1 MADDPHIPPEI
12 RRRLLIPLGVFNA
25 SRTAGG
31 LSGARVWRCQS
42 NIHGYIC
49 LRQWPRQH
57 PAPERLLRIHQLLD
71 KAKASGLAFIPSVL
85 RDANGNSFWLIDEQL
100 WELTQ
105 WLPGSAN
112 YLQQPNANKRTAA
125 LEALAQ
131 THAAWSD
138 IGFTMSARP
147 QGICDRITMLADY
160 LHGLE
165 SLNSHRYRPHQP
177 LILQLASGTVESL
190 KRYGSD
196 LMNALE
202 RLTTHRFHT
211 QWVLRDIWSDHL
223 LYCDD
228 RLTGIV
234 DFGAVRIDDPTLDL
248 ARMLG
253 SIEPFDPSL
262 RFQAVEQYNVF
273 RRELG
278 MVENIPWTRVQ
289 TIDHSSTLL
298 TCLQWLKWIVIE
310 QKSFDVPEEQLLS
323 RWQTALARLQFSN
336 SNFDGS

>member
-1 MADDPHIPPEI
+1 MVDDPHIPPEI
-12 RRRLLIPLGVFNA
+12 RRRLLVPLGVCKTN
-25 SRTAGG
+25 RTTGG

-42 NIHGYIC
+42 DIHGNLC
-49 LRQWPRQH
+49 LRQWPNQH
-57 PAPERLLRIHQLLD
+57 PTPERLLCIHQLLD
-71 KAKASGLAFIPSVL
+71 KAKNSGLAFIPSVL

-112 YLQQPNANKRTAA
+112 YLQQPNAKKRTAA
-125 LEALAQ
+125 LAALAE

-138 IGFTMSARP
+138 IGLTMSARP
-147 QGICDRITMLADY
+147 QGVCERLTMLAEY
-160 LHGLE
+160 LQRLE
-165 SLNSHRYRPHQP
+165 ALNSHRFHPHEP
-177 LILQLASGTVESL
+177 LVHELAVGTVESL

-211 QWVLRDIWSDHL
+211 QWVIRDIWSDHL

-253 SIEPFDPSL
+253 SIEPFDPSV
-262 RFQAVEQYNVF
+262 RHQAVEQYNF
-273 RRELG
+273 LRQELG
-278 MVENIPWTRVQ
+278 SVGTIPWPRVQ

-298 TCLQWLKWIVIE
+298 TCLQWWKWIVIE
-310 QKSFDVPEEQLLS
+310 QRTFDVPKEHLLG
-323 RWQTALARLQFSN
+323 RWQTALARLQFAK
-336 SNFDGS
+336 SNFDCN